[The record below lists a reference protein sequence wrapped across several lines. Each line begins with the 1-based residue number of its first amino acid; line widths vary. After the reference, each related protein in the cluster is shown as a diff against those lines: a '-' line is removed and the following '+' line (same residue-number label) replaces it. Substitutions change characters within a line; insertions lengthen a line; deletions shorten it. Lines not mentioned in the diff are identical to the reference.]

1 MQVLTDRLPVI
12 FLVMVFGLLFY
23 KLLSSHMLLAGPD
36 GWYSGGATWGDLAWH
51 LSMISNFSER
61 GLSAIRE
68 DPIYPGTK
76 LSYPFLPGLLSAWLV
91 RCGFSMQTSLIVPA
105 FLAILASVIA
115 IYFFARRF
123 AGPIGALAA
132 SFLLFFNGSVVGCYY
147 LWRDSR
153 ISHSLSSALL
163 SSGVDYSHLPEHNI
177 YFSNLTSEYILP
189 QRAAEFGL
197 FLGLLAVQ
205 FLWLYWDTQKWKYLI
220 YASLML
226 SCMPYVH
233 FHSFLALVI
242 VSGFLFCIQFL
253 ADPGYWS
260 VIRNWLFFVVPLIV
274 LALPQVLWISPAHA
288 GTFLRVQW
296 GWMSGNQP
304 LWLFWL
310 KNLSPHWLVFAFAYW
325 MAKPK
330 LKTFYLAFIGLFVVS
345 NILVF
350 QPYDWDNIKL
360 LIWWFLPSC
369 VLAGFFL
376 EQLWLRHSW
385 RGASVALLLV
395 VLMTATGA
403 ASIYRELHLS
413 WLMFSREDLE
423 LADFVRGSTR
433 KDALF
438 LTSDK
443 HNNPVACLG
452 GRRILMGYRGWLWSH
467 GVDYRARE
475 QDVMTIYSGS
485 ERARDLLTRYGID
498 YVLIEQ
504 DKMADFHENV
514 GFFAAHFRPVYRS
527 AHYLLFEVAK

>member
-1 MQVLTDRLPVI
+1 
-12 FLVMVFGLLFY
+12 LVF
-23 KLLSSHMLLAGPD
+23 
-36 GWYSGGATWGDLAWH
+36 WGATWADLGWH
-51 LSMISNFSER
+51 LSLLSNFAER
-61 GLSAIRE
+61 GLSAVRE
-68 DPIYPGTK
+68 DPIFPGTR
-76 LSYPFLPGLLSAWLV
+76 LSYPFLPDLLSAGLV
-91 RCGFSMQTSLIVPA
+91 RWGFSVQSSLIAPA
-105 FLAILASVIA
+105 FLAILASVITL
-115 IYFFARRF
+115 YFFARRI
-123 AGPIGALAA
+123 AGPIGAMATP
-132 SFLLFFNGSVVGCYY
+132 FLLFFNGSIVGCYY

-153 ISHSLSSALL
+153 ISHSLGSTLL
-163 SSGVDYSHLPEHNI
+163 SSGVDYSHLPERNI
-177 YFSNLTSEYILP
+177 YFSNLVSEYILP

-205 FLWLYWDTQKWKYLI
+205 FLWLYWDTQKRKYLV

-233 FHSFLALVI
+233 FHSFMALVI
-242 VSGFLFCIQFL
+242 VAGFLFCIQFL

-260 VIRNWLFFVVPLIV
+260 VIRDWLCFVVPLSA

-296 GWMSGNQP
+296 GWMSGDQP

-310 KNLSPHWLVFAFAYW
+310 KNLSPHWLVFALAYW
-325 MAKPK
+325 MAKAK
-330 LKTFYLAFIGLFVVS
+330 LKTFYLAFVGLFVVG
-345 NILVF
+345 NVLVF

-360 LIWWFLPSC
+360 FVWWFLPSC

-385 RGASVALLLV
+385 RGASVALLLLG
-395 VLMTATGA
+395 LMTATGA
-403 ASIYRELHLS
+403 ASVYRELHLS

-423 LADFVRGSTR
+423 LADFVRGSTG

-485 ERARDLLTRYGID
+485 EGARDLLTRYRID

-514 GFFAAHFRPVYRS
+514 RFFAAHFRPVYGS
-527 AHYLLFEVAK
+527 AHYILFKVVR